1 MTRLS
6 QFQSTPR
13 HQRHA
18 VAFSLIE
25 LLVVMAIMALLISI
39 AAPGVI
45 RALSGNRITTSGD
58 LVLNRLVQAQQQA
71 IAESSTIEVRFYR
84 RIDPGS
90 PGNDNGLVRSFQ
102 MHRLID
108 DPLAQ
113 ADATGQERFSQPI
126 TEIFTLEGGVALST
140 DDEISSL
147 MRQSDFV
154 TSPIE
159 GETFPE
165 NVTGYRPVRFFA
177 DGSTDLDPNGIWH
190 LTVVDDRE
198 ADSAEPPD
206 NFYCIQLD
214 PTTGRARVFRP

>member
-1 MTRLS
+1 MNRILHPRKPLRGQHRL
-6 QFQSTPR
+6 T
-13 HQRHA
+13 
-18 VAFSLIE
+18 AFTLIE

-84 RIDPGS
+84 RVDQDT
-90 PGNDNGLVRSFQ
+90 PGNEGLVRSFQ

-126 TEIFTLEGGVALST
+126 TEIFTIESGVALST
-140 DDEISSL
+140 NEQVSTL
-147 MRQSDFV
+147 LRQSDFV
-154 TSPIE
+154 TSPLA
-159 GETFPE
+159 GETFPD

-198 ADSAEPPD
+198 AQAAETPD

-214 PTTGRARVFRP
+214 PTTGRTRVFRP

>member
-1 MTRLS
+1 MTRTLH
-6 QFQSTPR
+6 PR
-13 HQRHA
+13 HLPPGRRQPA
-18 VAFSLIE
+18 AFTLIE

-84 RIDPGS
+84 RVDQDS
-90 PGNDNGLVRSFQ
+90 PGNENGLVRSFQ

-140 DDEISSL
+140 NEQVSSL
-147 MRQSDFV
+147 LRQSDFV
-154 TSPIE
+154 TTPLE
-159 GETFPE
+159 GETFPD

-198 ADSAEPPD
+198 AQAAETPA

-214 PTTGRARVFRP
+214 PTTGRTRVFRP